1 MDIQREIRLIS
12 EVYEDAKY
20 APLLRWNLKFKT
32 KQFDGMTPYICL
44 NDICHHKYVVCAIPD
59 RDVDKMFQEYGM
71 LQEFSR
77 REVIAEYNSIEEMVE
92 DGWRLDT

>member
-12 EVYEDAKY
+12 EVYEEAMY

-32 KQFDGMTPYICL
+32 KEFDGMTPYISIK
-44 NDICHHKYVVCAIPD
+44 DICDYKYVVCAIPD
-59 RDVDKMFQEYGM
+59 EELIEKLHKGPLYEMNRRKVISEYK
-71 LQEFSR
+71 
-77 REVIAEYNSIEEMVE
+77 SIEEMVE